1 MILAPKARLLS
12 ARLMSPTGIK
22 AQYVDSLHLVVT
34 PAKAIGIER
43 FGSRDLRRTCA
54 KPSQW
59 SINAIIFGRFG
70 CAESFRKL
78 FVKMG
83 KEHLNKSTV
92 VNGICL
98 LR

>member
-1 MILAPKARLLS
+1 VVAKIRQTHA
-12 ARLMSPTGIK
+12 SPFCQNT
-22 AQYVDSLHLVVT
+22 LVVT